1 MEGAMA
7 RKDRTLSGEWL
18 SLSDEDLI
26 HRIAELESGHG
37 QDAALMDVVASERHF
52 FVRQVA
58 AKKIDDHKLLHE
70 HWADR
75 DIGQI
80 LVRGVSRAEDVA
92 YLERLAK
99 QTRFADVRQVA
110 EAQLKVTAQVCKPSA
125 HGE

>member
-1 MEGAMA
+1 MA
-7 RKDRTLSGEWL
+7 SKDQTGLGEWL
-18 SLSDEDLI
+18 GLSDEDLI
-26 HRIAELESGHG
+26 HRIEELEEGHG
-37 QDAALMDVVASERHF
+37 LDAQLMAVVGSERHF

-58 AKKIDDHKLLHE
+58 AKKIEDHKLLHE

-99 QTRFADVRQVA
+99 QTRFADVRKAA
-110 EAQLKVTAQVCKPSA
+110 EAQLKVTTQTRKHDAA
-125 HGE
+125 GAE

>member
-1 MEGAMA
+1 MA
-7 RKDRTLSGEWL
+7 RKDQTVSGEWL

-26 HRIAELESGHG
+26 HRVAELGAGHG
-37 QDAALMDVVASERHF
+37 LDATLMDVVASDRHF

-58 AKKIDDHKLLHE
+58 AKKIEDHKLLHE

-75 DIGQI
+75 DVGQI

-99 QTRFADVRQVA
+99 QTRFADVRQAA
-110 EAQLKVTAQVCKPSA
+110 EAQLKVTAQVCKPAA
-125 HGE
+125 HAE

>member
-1 MEGAMA
+1 MA
-7 RKDRTLSGEWL
+7 SKDQTVEGEWL
-18 SLSDEDLI
+18 GLSDEDLI
-26 HRIAELESGHG
+26 HRIEGLEKGHG
-37 QDAALMDVVASERHF
+37 LDAQLMAVIGSDRHF

-58 AKKIDDHKLLHE
+58 AKRIEDHKLLHE

-99 QTRFADVRQVA
+99 QTRFADVRKVA
-110 EAQLKVTAQVCKPSA
+110 EAQLKVTPQVRKPDA
-125 HGE
+125 PGVG